1 MLARRLQAVAELL
14 STGHFRS
21 ALDEL
26 HKVYDDSGHMDR
38 LLMAELLLFTGERE
52 GAYAILKGLLST
64 PRLSKLI
71 QAKCYG
77 HLAYITKQREGV
89 SKALELYEKSLHL
102 AEAANDLDQACRT
115 KLWMLAAKADADGPD
130 SVAQVANEVAW
141 SIARLGDPNLLL
153 FLHTTIAEIEARRS
167 AFDLAN
173 RHIELATSLL
183 ERHTNLWIEAR
194 PTQSARSR
202 TAWQVPG
209 PEM

>member
-115 KLWMLAAKADADGPD
+115 
-130 SVAQVANEVAW
+130 
-141 SIARLGDPNLLL
+141 
-153 FLHTTIAEIEARRS
+153 
-167 AFDLAN
+167 
-173 RHIELATSLL
+173 
-183 ERHTNLWIEAR
+183 
-194 PTQSARSR
+194 R
-202 TAWQVPG
+202 TAGLV
-209 PEM
+209 